1 MSQDSKRIKIVS
13 LVTLAYGVIALVA
26 GVMLL
31 VTGAGIAGG
40 LVLVSGILSAVLG
53 VRGALIA
60 NVPSNTPQL
69 EKLSGGLLVVQAA
82 DSCGVVAASG
92 PEQVNQDPLA
102 LCMAL
107 VSVLLALILLI
118 LSHRLKKQLEA
129 K

>member
-26 GVMLL
+26 GVVLL